1 MAERKY
7 YTAPDVAER
16 AIRGCW
22 PELNFRLG
30 EQIGHGGMSDVY
42 KLAAGGRV
50 EALKVTNSAARADTP
65 ELYEDLEDLCWR
77 GANELEYARR
87 MSEAGCGVKVYDT
100 AEFALSDSDSNRRLF
115 LIRLEY
121 LQSLPKYLEQ
131 LQEAERT
138 ATVLA
143 ALESVAKTIQKMEKE
158 KTLHRDIKPEN
169 ILVKNCGAS
178 PEFFLTD
185 FGLARPNYL
194 GSKMDNFSIS
204 GTGCYRAPELLE
216 GREIVG
222 NKSDIYSLGVSL
234 YKLLVHKGKKRL
246 QFDPLI
252 FAHQVDQYKD
262 VPDDILEVIL
272 ALTKNDPQERLSPQK
287 ASTALH
293 RALLAHDKERYAVA
307 LKTALY
313 ALRGRCANANELVN
327 SLPRGAAATLLAAAA
342 ALQHK
347 DAKTARQLLAGSD
360 HPACWFYLAGVI
372 PEQAQ
377 SLLERAA
384 RAGYAPARAALLGL
398 PRNPQKQLAALRA
411 ALQQL

>member
-65 ELYEDLEDLCWR
+65 ELYEEDLCWR

-115 LIRLEY
+115 LIRMEY

-194 GSKMDNFSIS
+194 ESKMDNFSIS

-293 RALLAHDKERYAVA
+293 RALLVHDKERYAAA

>member
-16 AIRGCW
+16 AVRGCW

-65 ELYEDLEDLCWR
+65 ELYEEDLCWR

-100 AEFALSDSDSNRRLF
+100 AEFALSDSDRNRRLF
-115 LIRLEY
+115 LIRMEY

-194 GSKMDNFSIS
+194 ESKMDNFSIS

-293 RALLAHDKERYAVA
+293 RALLAHDKERYAAA

-327 SLPRGAAATLLAAAA
+327 SLPSGAAATLLAAAA

>member
-65 ELYEDLEDLCWR
+65 ELYEEDLCWR

-115 LIRLEY
+115 LIRMEY

-143 ALESVAKTIQKMEKE
+143 ALESVAKTIQKMEEE

-169 ILVKNCGAS
+169 ILVKTCGAS

-194 GSKMDNFSIS
+194 ESKMDNFSIS

-287 ASTALH
+287 ASTALY
-293 RALLAHDKERYAVA
+293 RALLVHDKERYAVA

>member
-65 ELYEDLEDLCWR
+65 ELYEEDLCWR

-100 AEFALSDSDSNRRLF
+100 AEFALSDSDRNRRLF
-115 LIRLEY
+115 LIRMEY

-194 GSKMDNFSIS
+194 ESKMDNFSIS

-293 RALLAHDKERYAVA
+293 RALLVHDKERYAAA

-313 ALRGRCANANELVN
+313 ALRGRCDNAAELVN

>member
-16 AIRGCW
+16 AVRACW

-65 ELYEDLEDLCWR
+65 ELFEDLCWR

-100 AEFALSDSDSNRRLF
+100 AEFALSDSDRNRRLF
-115 LIRLEY
+115 LIRMEY

-143 ALESVAKTIQKMEKE
+143 ALESIAKTIQKMEKE

-169 ILVKNCGAS
+169 ILAKNCGAS

-194 GSKMDNFSIS
+194 ESKMDNFSIS

-293 RALLAHDKERYAVA
+293 RALLVHDKERYAAA

-327 SLPRGAAATLLAAAA
+327 SLPRSAAATLLAAAA

>member
-16 AIRGCW
+16 AVRGCW

-65 ELYEDLEDLCWR
+65 ELFEDLCWR

-100 AEFALSDSDSNRRLF
+100 AEFALSDSDNNRRLF
-115 LIRLEY
+115 LIRMEY

-143 ALESVAKTIQKMEKE
+143 ALESVAKAIQKMEKE

-194 GSKMDNFSIS
+194 ESKMDNFSIS

-293 RALLAHDKERYAVA
+293 RALLVHDKERYAVA

>member
-50 EALKVTNSAARADTP
+50 EALKVTNSTARADTP
-65 ELYEDLEDLCWR
+65 ELYEEDLCWR

-100 AEFALSDSDSNRRLF
+100 AEFALSDSDRNRRLF
-115 LIRLEY
+115 LIRMEY

-143 ALESVAKTIQKMEKE
+143 ALESIAKTIQKMEKE

-194 GSKMDNFSIS
+194 ESKMDNFSIS

-293 RALLAHDKERYAVA
+293 RALLVHDKERYAAA

>member
-7 YTAPDVAER
+7 YTAPDVVER
-16 AIRGCW
+16 AVRGCW

-65 ELYEDLEDLCWR
+65 ELYEEDLCWR

-87 MSEAGCGVKVYDT
+87 MSEADCGVKVYDT
-100 AEFALSDSDSNRRLF
+100 AEFALSDSDRNRRLF
-115 LIRLEY
+115 LIRMEY

-178 PEFFLTD
+178 PEFFVTD

-194 GSKMDNFSIS
+194 ESKMDNFSIS

-293 RALLAHDKERYAVA
+293 RALLAHDKERYAAA

-327 SLPRGAAATLLAAAA
+327 SLPSGAAATLLAAAA

>member
-7 YTAPDVAER
+7 YTAPDVVER
-16 AIRGCW
+16 AVRACW

-65 ELYEDLEDLCWR
+65 ELFEDLCWR

-100 AEFALSDSDSNRRLF
+100 AEFALSDSDRNRRLF
-115 LIRLEY
+115 LIRMEY

-143 ALESVAKTIQKMEKE
+143 ALESVAKAIQKMEKE

-194 GSKMDNFSIS
+194 ESKMDNFSIS

-293 RALLAHDKERYAVA
+293 RALLVHDKERYAAA

-327 SLPRGAAATLLAAAA
+327 SLPRGAAATLLAATA

>member
-16 AIRGCW
+16 AVRGCW

-65 ELYEDLEDLCWR
+65 ELFEDLCWR

-100 AEFALSDSDSNRRLF
+100 AEFALSDSDNNRRLF
-115 LIRLEY
+115 LIRMEY

-143 ALESVAKTIQKMEKE
+143 ALESVAKAIQKMEKE

-194 GSKMDNFSIS
+194 ESKMDNFSIS

-293 RALLAHDKERYAVA
+293 RALLVHDKERYAAA

>member
-65 ELYEDLEDLCWR
+65 ELYEEDLCWR

-100 AEFALSDSDSNRRLF
+100 AKFALSDSDSNRRLF
-115 LIRLEY
+115 LIRMEY

-194 GSKMDNFSIS
+194 ESKMDNFSIS

-293 RALLAHDKERYAVA
+293 RALLVHDKERYAVA

>member
-1 MAERKY
+1 MAENRNY
-7 YTAPDVAER
+7 YTAPDMVER
-16 AIRGCW
+16 AVRASW
-22 PELNFRLG
+22 SELNFRLR

-65 ELYEDLEDLCWR
+65 ELYEEDLCWR

-115 LIRLEY
+115 LIRMEY

-194 GSKMDNFSIS
+194 ESKMDNFSIS

-293 RALLAHDKERYAVA
+293 RALLVHDKERYAVA

-342 ALQHK
+342 ALQHR

>member
-1 MAERKY
+1 MAENRNY
-7 YTAPDVAER
+7 YTAPDVVER
-16 AIRGCW
+16 AVRASW
-22 PELNFRLG
+22 PELNFRLR

-42 KLAAGGRV
+42 KLSASGRV

-65 ELYEDLEDLCWR
+65 ELFEDLCWR

-100 AEFALSDSDSNRRLF
+100 AEFALSDSDSNHRLF
-115 LIRLEY
+115 LIRMEY

-194 GSKMDNFSIS
+194 ESKMDNFSIS

-293 RALLAHDKERYAVA
+293 RALLVHDKERYAVA

-347 DAKTARQLLAGSD
+347 DAKTAQQLLAGSD

>member
-65 ELYEDLEDLCWR
+65 ELFEDLCWR

-100 AEFALSDSDSNRRLF
+100 AEFALSDSDCNRRLF
-115 LIRLEY
+115 LIRMEY
-121 LQSLPKYLEQ
+121 LQSLPKHLEQ

-143 ALESVAKTIQKMEKE
+143 ALESVAKAIQKMEKE

-169 ILVKNCGAS
+169 ILVKNRGAS

-194 GSKMDNFSIS
+194 ESKMDNFSIS

-293 RALLAHDKERYAVA
+293 RALLVHDKERYAAA

-347 DAKTARQLLAGSD
+347 DAKTARQLLAGSN

>member
-16 AIRGCW
+16 AVRGCW

-65 ELYEDLEDLCWR
+65 ELYEEDLCWR

-115 LIRLEY
+115 LIRMEY

-194 GSKMDNFSIS
+194 ESKMDNFSIS

-293 RALLAHDKERYAVA
+293 RALWVHDKERYAVA

-347 DAKTARQLLAGSD
+347 DAKTAQQLLAGSN

>member
-42 KLAAGGRV
+42 KLAASGRV

-65 ELYEDLEDLCWR
+65 ELYEEDLCWR

-115 LIRLEY
+115 LIRMEY

-131 LQEAERT
+131 FQEAERT
-138 ATVLA
+138 TTVLA
-143 ALESVAKTIQKMEKE
+143 ALESVAKTIQKMEEE

-194 GSKMDNFSIS
+194 ESKMDNFSIS

-293 RALLAHDKERYAVA
+293 RALLVHDKERYAVA

>member
-65 ELYEDLEDLCWR
+65 ELYEEDLCWR

-115 LIRLEY
+115 LIRMEY

-131 LQEAERT
+131 LQDAERT

-194 GSKMDNFSIS
+194 ESKMDNFSIS

-293 RALLAHDKERYAVA
+293 RALLVHDKERYAAA

-313 ALRGRCANANELVN
+313 ALRGRCDNAAELVN

>member
-7 YTAPDVAER
+7 YTAPDVAAR

-22 PELNFRLG
+22 PELNFRLR

-42 KLAAGGRV
+42 KMSASGRV

-65 ELYEDLEDLCWR
+65 ELFEDLCWR

-100 AEFALSDSDSNRRLF
+100 AEFALSDSDNNRRLF
-115 LIRLEY
+115 LIRMEY

-194 GSKMDNFSIS
+194 ESKMDNFSIS

-293 RALLAHDKERYAVA
+293 RALLVHDKERYAAA

>member
-22 PELNFRLG
+22 SELNFRLG

-65 ELYEDLEDLCWR
+65 ELYEEDLCWR

-115 LIRLEY
+115 LIRMEY

-194 GSKMDNFSIS
+194 ESKMDNFSIS

-252 FAHQVDQYKD
+252 FAHQVNQYKD

-293 RALLAHDKERYAVA
+293 RALLVHDKERYAAA

-313 ALRGRCANANELVN
+313 ALRGRCDNANELVN

>member
-16 AIRGCW
+16 AVRACW

-65 ELYEDLEDLCWR
+65 ELFEDLCWR

-100 AEFALSDSDSNRRLF
+100 AEFALSDSDRNRRLF
-115 LIRLEY
+115 LIRMEY

-143 ALESVAKTIQKMEKE
+143 ALESIAKTIQKMEKE

-194 GSKMDNFSIS
+194 ESKMDNFSIS

>member
-7 YTAPDVAER
+7 YTAPDVAAR

-65 ELYEDLEDLCWR
+65 EMGEDLCWR

-100 AEFALSDSDSNRRLF
+100 AEFALSDSDRNRRLF
-115 LIRLEY
+115 LIRMEY

-131 LQEAERT
+131 LQDAERT

-143 ALESVAKTIQKMEKE
+143 ALESIAKTIQKMEKE

-194 GSKMDNFSIS
+194 ESKMDNFSIS

-293 RALLAHDKERYAVA
+293 RALLAHDKERYAAA

-347 DAKTARQLLAGSD
+347 DTKTARQLLAGSD

>member
-65 ELYEDLEDLCWR
+65 ELYEEDLCWR

-100 AEFALSDSDSNRRLF
+100 AEFALSDSDNNRRLF
-115 LIRLEY
+115 LIRMEY
-121 LQSLPKYLEQ
+121 LQSLPKHLEQ
-131 LQEAERT
+131 LQDAERT

-143 ALESVAKTIQKMEKE
+143 ALESIAKTIQKMEKE

-194 GSKMDNFSIS
+194 ESKMDNFSIS

-293 RALLAHDKERYAVA
+293 RALLVHDKERYAAA

>member
-65 ELYEDLEDLCWR
+65 ELFEDLCWR

-87 MSEAGCGVKVYDT
+87 MSEADCGVKVYDT
-100 AEFALSDSDSNRRLF
+100 AEFALSDSDSSRRLF
-115 LIRLEY
+115 LIRMEY
-121 LQSLPKYLEQ
+121 LQSLPKHLEQ
-131 LQEAERT
+131 LQDAERT

-143 ALESVAKTIQKMEKE
+143 ALESIAKTIQKMEKE

-194 GSKMDNFSIS
+194 ESKMDNFSIS

-293 RALLAHDKERYAVA
+293 RALLVHDKERYAAA

>member
-7 YTAPDVAER
+7 YTAPDVVER
-16 AIRGCW
+16 AVRACW

-65 ELYEDLEDLCWR
+65 ELFEDLCWR

-100 AEFALSDSDSNRRLF
+100 AEFALSDSDRNRRLF
-115 LIRLEY
+115 LIRMEY

-194 GSKMDNFSIS
+194 ESKMDNFSIS

>member
-65 ELYEDLEDLCWR
+65 ELCEDLYWR

-115 LIRLEY
+115 LIRMEY

-143 ALESVAKTIQKMEKE
+143 ALESVAKAIQKMEKE

-169 ILVKNCGAS
+169 ILVKNCDAS
-178 PEFFLTD
+178 SEFFLTD

-194 GSKMDNFSIS
+194 ESKMDNFSIS

>member
-16 AIRGCW
+16 AVRACW

-42 KLAAGGRV
+42 KLAASGRV

-65 ELYEDLEDLCWR
+65 ELFEDLCWR

-115 LIRLEY
+115 LIRMEY

-194 GSKMDNFSIS
+194 ESKMDNFSIS

-252 FAHQVDQYKD
+252 FAHQIDQYKD

-293 RALLAHDKERYAVA
+293 RALLVHDKERYAAA

>member
-65 ELYEDLEDLCWR
+65 ELYEEDLCWR

-100 AEFALSDSDSNRRLF
+100 AEFALSDSDNNRRLF
-115 LIRLEY
+115 LIRMEY
-121 LQSLPKYLEQ
+121 LQSLPKHLEQ
-131 LQEAERT
+131 LQDAERT

-143 ALESVAKTIQKMEKE
+143 ALESIAKTIQKMEKE

-194 GSKMDNFSIS
+194 ESKMDNFSIS

-293 RALLAHDKERYAVA
+293 RALLVHDKERYAAA

-384 RAGYAPARAALLGL
+384 RAGYAPARAVLLGL

>member
-65 ELYEDLEDLCWR
+65 ELYEEDLCWR

-87 MSEAGCGVKVYDT
+87 MSEADCGVKVYDT
-100 AEFALSDSDSNRRLF
+100 AEFALSDSDRNRRLF
-115 LIRLEY
+115 LIRMEY

-178 PEFFLTD
+178 PEFFVTD

-194 GSKMDNFSIS
+194 ESKMDNFSIS

>member
-16 AIRGCW
+16 AVRGCW

-65 ELYEDLEDLCWR
+65 ELYEEDLCWR

-115 LIRLEY
+115 LIRMEY

-131 LQEAERT
+131 LQDAERT

-194 GSKMDNFSIS
+194 ESKMDNFSIS

>member
-65 ELYEDLEDLCWR
+65 ELFEDLCWR

-115 LIRLEY
+115 LIRMEY

-194 GSKMDNFSIS
+194 ESKMDNFSIS

-360 HPACWFYLAGVI
+360 HPTCWFYLAGVI

>member
-16 AIRGCW
+16 AVRGCW

-65 ELYEDLEDLCWR
+65 ELYEEDLCWR

-100 AEFALSDSDSNRRLF
+100 AEFALSDSDNNRRLF
-115 LIRLEY
+115 LIRMEY

-194 GSKMDNFSIS
+194 ESKMDNFSIS

-293 RALLAHDKERYAVA
+293 RALLVHDKERYAVA

>member
-16 AIRGCW
+16 AVRGCW

-65 ELYEDLEDLCWR
+65 ELFEDLCWR

-115 LIRLEY
+115 LIRMEY

-194 GSKMDNFSIS
+194 ESKMDNFSIS

-293 RALLAHDKERYAVA
+293 RALLVHDKERYAVA

-327 SLPRGAAATLLAAAA
+327 SLPRCAGRLRASACSPAGAAKEPPKAAGSPARRLAATVKGDRKCQVPLCPGRRA
-342 ALQHK
+342 
-347 DAKTARQLLAGSD
+347 
-360 HPACWFYLAGVI
+360 VI
-372 PEQAQ
+372 TMRI
-377 SLLERAA
+377 S
-384 RAGYAPARAALLGL
+384 L
-398 PRNPQKQLAALRA
+398 PRNVMNMS
-411 ALQQL
+411 

>member
-1 MAERKY
+1 MAENRNY

-65 ELYEDLEDLCWR
+65 ELYEEDLCWR

-100 AEFALSDSDSNRRLF
+100 AEFALSDSDRNHRLF
-115 LIRLEY
+115 LIRMEY

-131 LQEAERT
+131 FQEAERT

-143 ALESVAKTIQKMEKE
+143 ALESVAKAIQKMEKE

-194 GSKMDNFSIS
+194 ESKMDNFSIS

-262 VPDDILEVIL
+262 VPDDILDVIL

-287 ASTALH
+287 ASTAMH
-293 RALLAHDKERYAVA
+293 RALLVHDKERYAVA

>member
-22 PELNFRLG
+22 SELNFRLG

-65 ELYEDLEDLCWR
+65 ELFEDLCWR

-115 LIRLEY
+115 LIRMEY

-194 GSKMDNFSIS
+194 ESKMDNFSIS

-252 FAHQVDQYKD
+252 FAHQVDQHKD

-293 RALLAHDKERYAVA
+293 RALLVHDKERYAAA

>member
-65 ELYEDLEDLCWR
+65 ELFEDLCWR

-100 AEFALSDSDSNRRLF
+100 AEFALSDSDSNHRLF
-115 LIRLEY
+115 LIRMEY

-131 LQEAERT
+131 FQEAERT
-138 ATVLA
+138 TTVLA

-194 GSKMDNFSIS
+194 ESKMDNFSIS

-272 ALTKNDPQERLSPQK
+272 ALIKNDPQERLSPQK

-293 RALLAHDKERYAVA
+293 RALLVHDKERYAVA

-347 DAKTARQLLAGSD
+347 DAKTAQQLLAGSD
-360 HPACWFYLAGVI
+360 HPASWFYLAGVI

>member
-65 ELYEDLEDLCWR
+65 ELFEDLCWR

-115 LIRLEY
+115 LIRMEY

-194 GSKMDNFSIS
+194 ESKMDNFSIS

-252 FAHQVDQYKD
+252 FAHQIDQYKD

-293 RALLAHDKERYAVA
+293 RALLVHDKERYAAA

>member
-42 KLAAGGRV
+42 KLAASGRV

-65 ELYEDLEDLCWR
+65 ELYEEDLCWR

-115 LIRLEY
+115 LIRMEY

-143 ALESVAKTIQKMEKE
+143 ALESVAKAIQKMEKE

-194 GSKMDNFSIS
+194 ESKMDNFSIS

-216 GREIVG
+216 GREIIG

-272 ALTKNDPQERLSPQK
+272 ALTKNDPQERLSPQE

-293 RALLAHDKERYAVA
+293 RALLVHDKERYAAA

>member
-65 ELYEDLEDLCWR
+65 EMGEDLCWR

-115 LIRLEY
+115 LIRMEY

-131 LQEAERT
+131 FQEAERT
-138 ATVLA
+138 TTVLA
-143 ALESVAKTIQKMEKE
+143 ALESVAKTIQKMEEE

-194 GSKMDNFSIS
+194 ESKMDNFSIS